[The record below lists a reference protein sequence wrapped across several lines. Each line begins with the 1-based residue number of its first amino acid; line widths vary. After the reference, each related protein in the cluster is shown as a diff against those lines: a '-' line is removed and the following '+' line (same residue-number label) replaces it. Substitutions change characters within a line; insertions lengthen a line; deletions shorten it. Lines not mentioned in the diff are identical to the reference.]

1 MISFTVLAALAV
13 GLGQLVKGVTGF
25 GSALVAM
32 PMLVALF
39 GPRDALA
46 VMVGVDTLTSLVLL
60 PGIWK
65 LVRWRLVLAVSAPLI
80 AGQFV
85 GTSLLFYVPER
96 PVALLLGALV
106 ILLGGSIAWRPSPR
120 GWGEL
125 DDLPPGSGPWLWLGS
140 VAGFTG
146 GCLQGLVGASGPPLV
161 AWARRFYSDRFG
173 RAHLIAVFA
182 VGAVLLWAQLTYRTG
197 GLGHRDRASPPV
209 SPRCWA
215 VRCWGSGWHRACRG
229 NCSGAWWACS
239 WWLPDWPSGFA
250 EA

>member
-1 MISFTVLAALAV
+1 MISSTVLAALAV

-65 LVRWRLVLAVSAPLI
+65 LIRWRLVLAVSAPLI

-106 ILLGGSIAWRPSPR
+106 IALGGSIAWRPSPR

-182 VGAVLLWAQLTYRTG
+182 VGAVLLWAQLTWRTG
-197 GLGHRDRASPPV
+197 GLGASGLRIAACIPTMLGG
-209 SPRCWA
+209 SLLGQWLAPRLSRELFGRL
-215 VRCWGSGWHRACRG
+215 VGVLLV
-229 NCSGAWWACS
+229 GAGLA
-239 WWLPDWPSGFA
+239 LLIR
-250 EA
+250 

>member
-1 MISFTVLAALAV
+1 MISSTVLAALAV

-65 LVRWRLVLAVSAPLI
+65 LIRWRLVLAVSAPLI

-140 VAGFTG
+140 VAGFAG

-182 VGAVLLWAQLTYRTG
+182 VGAVLLWAQLTCRTG
-197 GLGHRDRASPPV
+197 GLGASG
-209 SPRCWA
+209 PRIAACIPTMLG
-215 VRCWGSGWHRACRG
+215 GSLLGQ
-229 NCSGAWWACS
+229 
-239 WWLPDWPSGFA
+239 WLAPRLSRELFGRLVGVLLVAAGLALWIR
-250 EA
+250 

>member
-1 MISFTVLAALAV
+1 MISSTVLAALAV

-65 LVRWRLVLAVSAPLI
+65 LIRWRLVLAVSAPLI

-106 ILLGGSIAWRPSPR
+106 IALGGSIAWRPSPR

-161 AWARRFYSDRFG
+161 AWARRFFSDRFG

-182 VGAVLLWAQLTYRTG
+182 VGAVLLWAQLTWRTG
-197 GLGHRDRASPPV
+197 GLGASGLRIAACIPTMLGG
-209 SPRCWA
+209 SLLGQWLAPRLSRELFGRL
-215 VRCWGSGWHRACRG
+215 VGVLLV
-229 NCSGAWWACS
+229 GAGLA
-239 WWLPDWPSGFA
+239 LLIR
-250 EA
+250 

>member
-1 MISFTVLAALAV
+1 MISSTVLAALAV

-65 LVRWRLVLAVSAPLI
+65 LIRWRLVLAVSAPLI

-96 PVALLLGALV
+96 PVALLLGSLV

-161 AWARRFYSDRFG
+161 AWARRFFSDRFG

-182 VGAVLLWAQLTYRTG
+182 VGAVLLWAQLTWRTG
-197 GLGHRDRASPPV
+197 GLGASGLRIAACIPTMLGG
-209 SPRCWA
+209 SLLGQWLAPRLSRELFGRL
-215 VRCWGSGWHRACRG
+215 VGVLLV
-229 NCSGAWWACS
+229 GAGLA
-239 WWLPDWPSGFA
+239 LLIR
-250 EA
+250 